1 MLAITEDFH
10 AIWRCGVLMHFAENG
25 FQGFNHRLL
34 TVEVQRTHF
43 VPRVAIQQVN
53 ATHQAIL
60 ILAKAEDVQLTEIK
74 MHHLI
79 AERSCRVIFQ
89 VNDNRQMA
97 NLTWAVER
105 FWRRCRQAQR
115 EMVRHVGDHL
125 LQLRQI
131 DNAVAFNIQAGA
143 RGQQAVKPCPRHQ
156 FIQVTVIFQ
165 RLMADDRL
173 NIWRAVIQIPT

>member
-1 MLAITEDFH
+1 MLAVAEDFH

-79 AERSCRVIFQ
+79 AEGCRRVIFQ

-97 NLTWAVER
+97 DLTRAVER
-105 FWRRCRQAQR
+105 LRCRCR
-115 EMVRHVGDHL
+115 
-125 LQLRQI
+125 
-131 DNAVAFNIQAGA
+131 
-143 RGQQAVKPCPRHQ
+143 
-156 FIQVTVIFQ
+156 
-165 RLMADDRL
+165 
-173 NIWRAVIQIPT
+173 